1 MKKVL
6 TGLLIYNLVV
16 VGCLI
21 VGGFGER
28 YISKQLVY
36 ILFFLPTELYFLLEL
51 TKKMSVVKRWLTQ
64 KRYEIVHKVLSFYSF
79 AFVHILL
86 FALIKNISNV
96 SEFIFILLLSPLEIY
111 FLLTLFKLITNGRQY
126 SYEYHGPKLLPATIE
141 SVALEKYIDSDEV
154 KEADRRKFIKLLFGA
169 GLGVVLL
176 GLLNPKKASAA
187 FFGSVPGPGSVTL
200 KDTTGAKI
208 DPAIAQP
215 LDGYSISNY
224 IDTGA
229 YPHYFGFVNKNGAW
243 YVLKDTGDADGT
255 FLYSKGGS
263 GYDWSGR
270 AGLTYASFDTTF

>member
-1 MKKVL
+1 MKRII
-6 TGLLIYNLVV
+6 TLLSIYNLIA

-21 VGGFGER
+21 VGGLGEKDLYR
-28 YISKQLVY
+28 QLLY
-36 ILFFLPTELYFLLEL
+36 ILFFIPTEAYFLLEIARRL
-51 TKKMSVVKRWLTQ
+51 YGSKRWFLK
-64 KRYEIVHKVLSFYSF
+64 KRYNLAHKILSYYSF
-79 AFVHILL
+79 GFVHILL
-86 FALIKNISNV
+86 FALIKNISNI

-111 FLLTLFKLITNGRQY
+111 FLLTIMNIIMKGRGITYGYQ
-126 SYEYHGPKLLPATIE
+126 GPKLLPATTESILIE
-141 SVALEKYIDSDEV
+141 EYIDSDEV
-154 KEADRRKFIKLLFGA
+154 KEAERRKFIKLLFGA
-169 GLGVVLL
+169 GLGVVLV

-243 YVLKDTGDADGT
+243 YMIKDTGDADGT